1 MVGYFTRMLDDR
13 SLVRGVTY
21 TIMPDGES
29 IRVPV
34 MNRRDVRAAAQ
45 MHTGDEDHDAM
56 QALKDILGGRKPRMG
71 RAHFDKRG
79 RAVGGR
85 TGHRSRHMPGG
96 RGIERPDMRFEGMHD
111 YVRPISILETGLGGD
126 PAYVQ
131 ELPGGGRNVYGGQRA
146 PQHGTVINRP
156 GVEMPLSGDAGE
168 GII

>member
-85 TGHRSRHMPGG
+85 TGHRSRHMGVAPRE
-96 RGIERPDMRFEGMHD
+96 RGSISDMHD
-111 YVRPISILETGLGGD
+111 YIRPTSILETGMGGD
-126 PAYVQ
+126 PAYVR
-131 ELPGGGRNVYGGQRA
+131 ELAGGGRDVYGGQRA
-146 PQHGTVINRP
+146 AQHGTVINRP
-156 GVEMPLSGDAGE
+156 GVEMPLRGDAGA

>member
-85 TGHRSRHMPGG
+85 SGHRSRHMPG
-96 RGIERPDMRFEGMHD
+96 RDDRPDMRFEGN
-111 YVRPISILETGLGGD
+111 YIRPTSILDTGVGGA
-126 PAYVQ
+126 PAYVK
-131 ELPGGGRNVYGGQRA
+131 ELPGGGRDVYGGQRA

-156 GVEMPLSGDAGE
+156 GVEMPLRGDAGA